1 MLASLPREPEFSPQ
15 PSDGASY
22 AEKITAEDRELDWSR
37 PPREL
42 LNTVRALSPHIG
54 ARAELDGRRV
64 TIWRA
69 RIADGRLEPV
79 EVQPEGRRRMTYEE
93 FLRGLR

>member
-1 MLASLPREPEFSPQ
+1 MT
-15 PSDGASY
+15 Y
-22 AEKITAEDRELDWSR
+22 AAKIAPEDRVLDPAAPAEES
-37 PPREL
+37 
-42 LNTVRALSPHIG
+42 LNRVRALSPHIG

-69 RIADGRLEPV
+69 RIEAGKLVPL
-79 EVQPEGRRRMTYEE
+79 EVQPEGRRRMTYDE